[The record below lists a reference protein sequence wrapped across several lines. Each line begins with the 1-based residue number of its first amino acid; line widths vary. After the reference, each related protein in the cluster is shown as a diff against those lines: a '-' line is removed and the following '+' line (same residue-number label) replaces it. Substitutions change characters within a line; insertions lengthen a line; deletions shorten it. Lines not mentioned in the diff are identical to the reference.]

1 MGGRGASS
9 GGPGAGGGG
18 GGGGGFGG
26 VITQNANGTVTI
38 TPPVQ
43 PANANNQ
50 QFAGAGSGISDT
62 NSHTTYFTPADYAI
76 VSNSPTDGYGIS
88 PRTGMRVPV
97 GYYQTGYYA
106 NVNTELRDLANNK
119 RSSLTPQTQKVV
131 DAMDRNMRPL
141 NNSINTTR
149 WVDETALADNLG
161 IKGASRSQIINALSN
176 GDITRVKDDYTSSSW
191 DAKASGV
198 AGQAGRYVRV
208 DMHYAKGAKAQFS
221 PTKRESE
228 LVGARNTPQ
237 RFSNARIESGLV
249 QNARTGR
256 NVRAN
261 ILVVDC
267 YVDQ

>member
-9 GGPGAGGGG
+9 GGGGAGGGIG
-18 GGGGGFGG
+18 GGAGGFT
-26 VITQNANGTVTI
+26 VTQNANGTATI
-38 TPPVQ
+38 TPAAQNTQ
-43 PANANNQ
+43 PQNL
-50 QFAGAGSGISDT
+50 AGAGSGISDV
-62 NSHTTYFTPADYAI
+62 NSHTTYFTPGDYAI
-76 VSNSPTDGYGIS
+76 LSNSPTDGYGIS

-106 NVNTELRDLANNK
+106 NVNGELRDLADNK
-119 RSSLTPQTQKVV
+119 RTSLTPKTQKVV

-141 NNSINTTR
+141 NDSINTTR
-149 WVDETALADNLG
+149 WVDETGLAANLG
-161 IKGASRSQIINALSN
+161 IPGASRRQIISALSN
-176 GDITRVKDDYTSSSW
+176 QDITRVKNDYTSSSW

-208 DMHYAKGAKAQFS
+208 DMHYAKGALAQFS

-228 LVGARNTPQ
+228 MVGARNTPQ
-237 RFSNARIESGLV
+237 RFSNARIERGLV

-256 NVRAN
+256 NTMQD

-267 YVDQ
+267 YVD